1 MLRFFVVQIS
11 NQKSTLM
18 KTILPII
25 VLMLFFFQAK
35 TQSTTSNET
44 HDFITYDTVYNL
56 QLDPW
61 HTVVYRLTIS
71 RPVNM
76 FTAGHP
82 DTASRPAII
91 TMPGIGEMGT
101 DPSKTKVYGPHFWL
115 KNGWDGSVAL
125 GNGKHYPIL
134 ITLICDQRQPY
145 PNWNLAVLNYLLKTY
160 HIKRN
165 AVHLAGLSQGA
176 FTWSAMITYEAT
188 KGDEAGMKN
197 VTSLAL
203 LSGAAST
210 TGVFNLMG
218 HWAKKYKG
226 KLFATVN
233 PGDAQSINPP
243 VAAKSMNDS
252 LAGTAYFAWNNLSSG
267 TNAHCCWNSVY
278 DPNVKSWQTIAPL
291 GQYVT
296 TGPSANS
303 AGTYKTGSLFQW
315 MLRQGDTSIV
325 GSAPVATPTPTPAPN
340 QAPVV
345 NAGAAQTITLPI
357 NQVNLAGN
365 ATDADG
371 TIAAYAWTK
380 VNGGAATI
388 ASPSTAATAI
398 TGLVAGNYVFRLTVT
413 DNLGSKA
420 VSDVTVTVNAAV
432 VTPPVTDT
440 VVTSTGLRVVKVVT
454 CEYRVG
460 FLMSDGKLYGVC
472 NMTPTT
478 VPYPIAAG
486 RKLVDGAAGF
496 NKFKMLDDQGYVWS
510 SRIDYT
516 TNMDRIDTDTAGVAF
531 DGNASIYAY
540 AATTLTIKKD
550 GSLWYMGDDTF
561 HLFHATGRVE
571 MRPVRLSPAGMIC
584 KKVDAGSQ
592 RIIVLTTAGEVYEW
606 TKGGSKTPVLKV
618 IPRPAIDIFGS
629 HANYGGCII
638 PDATGSQ
645 TMGYPFI
652 WGTNYGNWGG
662 TAPFSQPTSV
672 RSLWKMTAPIKEISS
687 NWNTIHYIDSMGR
700 LFGLGFNAQGE
711 VGNGEEIVNR
721 HTYATFPGYGWDF
734 GDGEN
739 SVTTPVEIGK
749 GIKWKKLYSNNFF
762 CFYKYAQ
769 DEKDSIYSWGRNKAM
784 VLGNGFKNLQEQYSP
799 NSMDVLVPTMVH
811 PMTVKTQTYNFTAPS
826 INAGPKVSVTAT
838 TVTLTGSAKGPQ
850 LIKST
855 AVAANGIDKVG
866 FDIVS
871 YQWTKISGPDAV
883 IATPNAATTIVN
895 GLTTGTYV
903 FNLTTVDANKGT
915 QSANDTVVVTAPQF
929 TVSTA
934 TAKLIP
940 GKFEAE
946 NYDSATAVK
955 NEITSDASGVQ
966 DVTSIDSADWMDY
979 KVNVA
984 AAGTYKVS
992 FRVAT
997 LNPNAAFVL
1006 RSAAGRTLASIKL
1019 IKPTGGYQ
1027 AWATI
1032 STQITLPAGIQTIR
1046 LVSTSAAGWNINW
1059 MSFEASATVVA
1070 SSSTEN
1076 SGSSVGISTFDT
1088 ASAPVSLSKVSIYP
1102 NPVRDHFT
1110 VDIDNDFAGMMNIQV
1125 IDISGK
1131 VSLTQMLAKS
1141 GQRSQV
1147 NISASALTPGIYMV
1161 RIQMGSK
1168 VEVKKLLKL

>member
-1 MLRFFVVQIS
+1 
-11 NQKSTLM
+11 
-18 KTILPII
+18 
-25 VLMLFFFQAK
+25 
-35 TQSTTSNET
+35 
-44 HDFITYDTVYNL
+44 
-56 QLDPW
+56 
-61 HTVVYRLTIS
+61 
-71 RPVNM
+71 M
-76 FTAGHP
+76 FTKGHP
-82 DTASRPAII
+82 DTASRPAFI
-91 TMPGIGEMGT
+91 TMPGLGEMGT
-101 DPSKTKVYGPHFWL
+101 DPSKTRVYGPHFWL
-115 KNGWDGSVAL
+115 KNGWDGSVDL

-134 ITLICDQRQPY
+134 ITLICDQKQPN
-145 PNWNLAVLNYLLKTY
+145 PAWNLACLNYLLNTY

-165 AVHLAGLSQGA
+165 SVHLAGLSQGA
-176 FTWSAMITYEAT
+176 FTWSGMITYEAT

-203 LSGAAST
+203 LSGAAT
-210 TGVFNLMG
+210 ATGSFNLMG
-218 HWAKKYKG
+218 RWAKKYKG

-233 PGDAQSINPP
+233 PGDAQCINPP
-243 VAAKSMNDS
+243 VAAKAMNDS
-252 LAGTAYFAWNNLSSG
+252 VAGSAYFAWNNLSSG
-267 TNAHCCWNSVY
+267 TNAHCCWNTVY
-278 DPNVKSWQTIAPL
+278 DPNAKNWQSVAPL
-291 GQYVT
+291 GQYIT
-296 TGPSANS
+296 TGPSAN
-303 AGTYKTGSLFQW
+303 APGTYKTGSLFQW

-325 GSAPVATPTPTPAPN
+325 GSAPVATPTPAPN

-345 NAGAAQTITLPI
+345 SAGAGQTITLPVS
-357 NQVNLAGN
+357 QVNLSGN

-380 VNGGAATI
+380 VSGGAATI
-388 ASPSTAATAI
+388 ISPTSAATAV
-398 TGLVAGNYVFRLTVT
+398 TGLVAGSYVFRLTAT
-413 DNLGSKA
+413 DNQGSKA
-420 VSDVTVTVNAAV
+420 TSDVTVIVNAAV
-432 VTPPVTDT
+432 VTTP
-440 VVTSTGLRVVKVVT
+440 VVTTPVVDTTVNTAGLRVVKVVT

-478 VPYPIAAG
+478 VPYPIATG

-510 SRIDYT
+510 SRVDYT
-516 TNMDRIDTDTAGVAF
+516 TNMDRIDTDTTGVPF

-561 HLFHATGRVE
+561 HLYHATGRVE

-592 RIIVLTTAGEVYEW
+592 RIIVLTTSGQVYEW
-606 TKGGSKTPVLKV
+606 TRGGSLTPALKA

-645 TMGYPFI
+645 TMGYPYI

-662 TAPFSQPTSV
+662 TAPLTQPTSV
-672 RSLWKMTAPIKEISS
+672 RSIWKMTAPIKEISS
-687 NWNTIHYIDSMGR
+687 NWNTIHYIDSLGR
-700 LFGLGFNAQGE
+700 LFGMGFNAQGE
-711 VGNGEEIVNR
+711 VGNGEEIVNK

-739 SVTTPVEIGK
+739 SVAVPVEIGK

-769 DEKDSIYSWGRNKAM
+769 DANDSIYSWGRNKAM

-811 PMTVKTQTYNFTAPS
+811 PMTVKTQTYNFTAPV
-826 INAGPKVSVTAT
+826 INAGPKVSVAAT
-838 TVTLTGSAKGPQ
+838 TVTLSGSAKGPQ

-871 YQWTKISGPDAV
+871 YQWTKVSGPDAV

-895 GLTTGTYV
+895 GLTPGTYV
-903 FNLTTVDANKGT
+903 FNLSTVDANKGT
-915 QSANDTVVVTAPQF
+915 QSANDTVVVTAALS
-929 TVSTA
+929 TVNST
-934 TAKLIP
+934 TPKLIP

-946 NYDSATAVK
+946 SYDSATVVK
-955 NEITSDASGVQ
+955 NEITADASGVQ
-966 DVTSIDSADWMDY
+966 DVTSIDSADYMNY
-979 KVNVA
+979 NVNVA
-984 AAGTYKVS
+984 TAGTYKVS

-997 LNPNAAFVL
+997 LNPNATFVL
-1006 RSAAGRTLASIKL
+1006 RSATGRTLASIKL

-1027 AWATI
+1027 TWATI
-1032 STQITLPAGIQTIR
+1032 STQITLPAGVQTIR
-1046 LVSTSAAGWNINW
+1046 LVSTSSVGWNINW
-1059 MSFEASATVVA
+1059 MAFEASATVV
-1070 SSSTEN
+1070 SSSSNEN
-1076 SGSSVGISTFDT
+1076 SGSSNGFGEGVSTTT
-1088 ASAPVSLSKVSIYP
+1088 ATPAPVSLSTVSIYP

-1110 VDIDNDFAGMMNIQV
+1110 VDINNEFTGMMNIQV
-1125 IDISGK
+1125 VNIAGQ
-1131 VSLTQMLAKS
+1131 VSLTQMLSKT

-1147 NISASALTPGIYMV
+1147 NIAASTLIPGIYMV
-1161 RIQMGSK
+1161 RVQMGSK
-1168 VEVKKLLKL
+1168 IEVIKLLKL